1 MIGRAF
7 RTIKN
12 SIDCAILEAHRQS
25 ILKYIH
31 GGEGL
36 YLNGKILLAH
46 GHNLSLGKNVHIGH
60 DSSLNCRGGI
70 SIGDHT
76 ILSGNVTIYS
86 YDHGF
91 KGACRLPYDKSVTHK
106 PVCIGQ
112 YVWIGMN
119 VTIAPGTVIED
130 GAVIGIGTV
139 VSGHIPANAIVVS
152 PKPRIVGYRDS
163 ERTRALYEQ
172 GMFYQRA
179 A

>member
-1 MIGRAF
+1 MIGRLIRAI
-7 RTIKN
+7 R
-12 SIDCAILEAHRQS
+12 SRIDRATLESHRQT
-25 ILKYIH
+25 ILRCIQ

-36 YLNGKILLAH
+36 YLNGKILLVH
-46 GHNLSLGKNVHIGH
+46 GQNLSLGKNVHIGH

-106 PVCIGQ
+106 PVRIGQ

-130 GAVIGIGTV
+130 GVVVGIGAV

-163 ERTRALYEQ
+163 ERTRELYEQ